1 MPTILLVDDE
11 ERFVKSLHANLSY
24 FNYQCTMAL
33 TGTEALRLLN
43 DQNFDLALLD
53 VDLPDMTGCDIL
65 NYIKTSHIPTTAIM
79 LTGISTVETAVTA
92 MKLGAYDFLS
102 KPINHELLVKTID
115 KALQH
120 HRLTRELAASEKR
133 FQVLA
138 EASWEGIV
146 VHENGKLIDANNEFF
161 AMFGFTRNELE
172 EGIFLE
178 KILPPISRQVV
189 TDHIENSFFGS
200 FQLTG
205 VKKDGT
211 EFPIETNSRSIN
223 YLNKPTRVCAIRDL
237 SDRVRAEEE
246 SLALQNKLAKAN
258 KLQALGL
265 MAGAVAHDL
274 NNILTGVVSYPEL
287 LLSQLDES
295 DRFYAELKKI
305 QAAGKRAAAVV
316 ADLVML
322 ARGGS
327 TPIFVENINE
337 IILNHLNSIEHCQRL
352 AKFPNIVIQTN
363 LQQDLHHVCCSHQ
376 HFHKILLN
384 LIGNALE
391 SVQEDGLIRISTRNC
406 RFIHPVLA
414 NDPAPTDEEYV
425 KISLADNGPGIPE
438 KDLDHIFD
446 PFYTTKKMGKSGTG
460 LGLTIVWNTVQ
471 EYKGWIEVKDNGPG
485 AVFEIYL
492 PAAPANAVV
501 SHDAHADRQVHGNG
515 ETILLIDDLP
525 EQNETMEKML
535 IHMGYVPFSA
545 GSGEEGIAFVRSRPV
560 DLVLLDMI
568 MGDGLNG
575 RQTYERILEIHPGQ
589 KTIFLSGYSKNEE
602 IVKAKALGVSHF
614 LEKPIT
620 RRKLA
625 TAIKQV
631 LSHQ

>member
-24 FNYQCTMAL
+24 FDYQCTMAL
-33 TGTEALRLLN
+33 TGTEAINLLN
-43 DQNFDLALLD
+43 EKHFDLALLD

-65 NYIKTSHIPTTAIM
+65 NYIKTSHIATTAIM
-79 LTGISTVETAVTA
+79 LTGLSTVEIAVTA

-102 KPINHELLVKTID
+102 KPINHELLLKTID

-120 HRLTRELAASEKR
+120 HRLTGELAASENR

-146 VHENGKLIDANNEFF
+146 VHQNGKLIDANNQFF
-161 AMFGFTRNELE
+161 AMFGYSRQELE
-172 EGIFLE
+172 HGIFLE
-178 KILPPISRQVV
+178 KILPPESRQLV
-189 TDHIENSFFGS
+189 TDHIESSFFGS

-223 YLNKPTRVCAIRDL
+223 YRDKPTRVCAIRDL

-287 LLSQLDES
+287 LLSQLHES
-295 DRFYAELKKI
+295 DRFYVELKKI

-327 TPIFVENINE
+327 STTVVENIND
-337 IILNHLNSIEHCQRL
+337 IILNHLSSIEHCERL
-352 AKFPNIVIQTN
+352 VKYPKVVIQTN

-391 SVQEDGLIRISTRNC
+391 SVQENGLIRISTQNC
-406 RFIHPVLA
+406 KFIHPVSA
-414 NDPAPTDEEYV
+414 NNAAMAGEEFV
-425 KISLADNGPGIPE
+425 KISLSDNGPGIRD
-438 KDLDHIFD
+438 KDLEHIFD

-471 EYKGWIEVKDNGPG
+471 EYKGWIEVKDNRPG

-492 PAAPANAVV
+492 PAAPEYTAV
-501 SHDAHADRQVHGNG
+501 SADASIGHQLQGNG
-515 ETILLIDDLP
+515 EKILLIDDLP

-535 IHMGYVPFSA
+535 VNMGYMPFSV
-545 GSGEEGIAFVRSRPV
+545 GSGEEGIAFVQSQPV

-575 RQTYERILEIHPGQ
+575 RQTYERILEIYPGQ
-589 KTIFLSGYSKNEE
+589 KTIFLSGYSKNED
-602 IVKAKALGVSHF
+602 ILKAKALGVSHF

-620 RRKLA
+620 RRKLG

-631 LSHQ
+631 LSGK